1 MVAPIDG
8 KVVPTSRE
16 QNKLVCHHCV
26 AERDGVF
33 RRVELV
39 YEDPALWSNLEGGRG
54 KGREE
59 GEKEGWGG
67 TIICELSHMVRGF
80 PLFTWEKFLCWMKCI
95 TLSYCF

>member
-16 QNKLVCHHCV
+16 QDKLVCHHCV

-39 YEDPALWSNLEGGRG
+39 YEDPALWSKLEGGRG
-54 KGREE
+54 KRKKE
-59 GEKEGWGG
+59 GEKEGG

-95 TLSYCF
+95 TVSYCF